1 MSQPSL
7 SALDG
12 WDRFRFEAYVK
23 LLLLKSGR
31 QIEEPSDLTEIVEEQ
46 AESLDLQNS
55 DSIDV
60 NILSMCDED
69 KLKRAFL
76 DRLSELVANEKG
88 GDHVSSSLMVE
99 WPDRVEILVAKNN
112 GFKEKNNQNDPK
124 KNIKKDHSVEI
135 LETIQSSLR
144 EISKLDRR
152 GSSNLRSP
160 FHFTK

>member
-1 MSQPSL
+1 MSRPSL

-23 LLLLKSGR
+23 LLLLKSCR

-46 AESLDLQNS
+46 AKPLDLQKS

-60 NILSMCDED
+60 NILSVCDED
-69 KLKRAFL
+69 KLKSAFL
-76 DRLSELVANEKG
+76 DRLSELVANDKG

-99 WPDRVEILVAKNN
+99 WPDRVEILVAKNT
-112 GFKEKNNQNDPK
+112 GFKKNNQNDPK

-135 LETIQSSLR
+135 LATIQASLR
-144 EISKLDRR
+144 DICKLDRR
-152 GSSNLRSP
+152 GSSILRSP
-160 FHFTK
+160 FHFRK